1 MSDTKIEC
9 SGYGAYKFMDS
20 KEVGLRQRIFD
31 LKDLGEIINSAMS
44 TFESKTSLLFE
55 ALGGINAN
63 RDTLALVLA
72 FGHSLNVFEVANSPR
87 KKLGLC

>member
-1 MSDTKIEC
+1 
-9 SGYGAYKFMDS
+9 MDS
-20 KEVGLRQRIFD
+20 KKIGLRQRIFN
-31 LKDLGEIINSAMS
+31 LKDFREIVNSAMS

-87 KKLGLC
+87 QKLDLC